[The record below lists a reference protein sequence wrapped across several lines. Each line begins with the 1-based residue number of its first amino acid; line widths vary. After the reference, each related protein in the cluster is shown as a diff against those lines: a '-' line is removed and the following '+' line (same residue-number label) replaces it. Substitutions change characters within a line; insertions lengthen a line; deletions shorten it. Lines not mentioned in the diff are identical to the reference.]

1 MADVL
6 NLETESTPLS
16 TQLETPELE
25 SVTAVAEPL
34 LESTSNH
41 AVATLESEEPE
52 TVEAASIATD
62 LGYTAPET
70 VAPETVLPAASVESA
85 PVEIESAP
93 EPVVAEVEA
102 PVAEAV
108 TATPEAVAV
117 AEPVAEAAVAVEEA
131 PAVEAAP
138 VEIAEAAAAA
148 PVATLAVPPAFKRP
162 IAHQKPAERKT
173 LTPVV
178 ANVAPSTQLA
188 EHDFDGGED
197 FSAQLEAFE
206 REQAAEA
213 AAVEAYG
220 DSIVSGTIIKLTD
233 KHAVIDVGL
242 KSEGLLPIEQ
252 VNDHNGEP
260 KFKAGDVIEVVIER
274 EEPEGGYLVSY
285 DKAQRL
291 RVWDVIE
298 KAAND
303 KTPMM
308 GTVVSRVKGGL
319 TVDIGLKAFL
329 PGSQLEVRPVRNLD
343 GYLGTQIEVRVI
355 KLNKKRG
362 NVVVSRKEILEE
374 EQNAKRSTTLE
385 HLEEGVILTGTVK
398 NLTDYGAFV
407 DLGGIDGLLHITDMS
422 WGRLTH
428 PRDLVN
434 VGDEI
439 QVKVLK
445 FDKDKQRV
453 SLGFKQLTPDP
464 WLDAVER
471 YPVGARVQ
479 GRILSVTD
487 YGAFVELEQGIEGL
501 VHVSEMTWSKRMKH
515 PSKLVKPGD
524 EVETVVI
531 SVNPS
536 DRRISLGMKQLLENP
551 WENLS
556 ERYPTG
562 QIVEGRVRNLTDF
575 GAFIEIEDGIDG
587 LVHVSNLSWTK
598 RVKHPSEVLKKGEK
612 VKAVVLGVEPE
623 NRRLSLGVKQL
634 QPDVWETF
642 FTQHRVGDV
651 VHGKVLRTAQF
662 GAFVE
667 IAEGVEGLCHVSEAV
682 DSHGQPLTLE
692 QGQEHEFKIIK
703 MNVEEKKVGLSIR
716 AVGEEASRAEVE
728 SYKAPSRDRDRDSG
742 SSSSSQSGSTT
753 TLGDLVNWDKFRR

>member
-6 NLETESTPLS
+6 NPEQVENNPLNTE
-16 TQLETPELE
+16 LETP
-25 SVTAVAEPL
+25 
-34 LESTSNH
+34 
-41 AVATLESEEPE
+41 TLEATADHTDSPLENHHH
-52 TVEAASIATD
+52 TEAAS
-62 LGYTAPET
+62 
-70 VAPETVLPAASVESA
+70 
-85 PVEIESAP
+85 P
-93 EPVVAEVEA
+93 EP
-102 PVAEAV
+102 AEAV
-108 TATPEAVAV
+108 
-117 AEPVAEAAVAVEEA
+117 
-131 PAVEAAP
+131 
-138 VEIAEAAAAA
+138 AAA
-148 PVATLAVPPAFKRP
+148 P
-162 IAHQKPAERKT
+162 
-173 LTPVV
+173 
-178 ANVAPSTQLA
+178 APTADSVNTEDL
-188 EHDFDGGED
+188 DFGSMED
-197 FSAQLEAFE
+197 FAAALESFD

-213 AAVEAYG
+213 AAAQSFDET
-220 DSIVSGTIIKLTD
+220 IVAGTVIKLTD
-233 KHAVIDVGL
+233 KHVVVDVGL
-242 KSEGLLPIEQ
+242 KSEGLIPLEQ
-252 VNDHNGEP
+252 VVDHTGQP
-260 KFKAGDVIEVVIER
+260 KLKPGDPVEVVIER
-274 EEPEGGYLVSY
+274 EEPEGGYLLSY
-285 DKAQRL
+285 DKAQRH
-291 RVWDVIE
+291 RVWDTIE
-298 KAAND
+298 KAAAE
-303 KTPMM
+303 KTPVT
-308 GTVVSRVKGGL
+308 GIVLGRVKGGL
-319 TVDIGLKAFL
+319 TVDIGIKAFL
-329 PGSQLEVRPVRNLD
+329 PGSQLEIRPVRNLD
-343 GYLGTQIEVRVI
+343 AYIGQPIEVRVI

-374 EQNAKRSTTLE
+374 EQNAKRSLTLE
-385 HLEEGVILTGTVK
+385 HLEEGTVLTGTVK

-471 YPVGARVQ
+471 YPIGARVR
-479 GRILSVTD
+479 GRVLSVTD

-524 EVETVVI
+524 EVETVVL

-536 DRRISLGMKQLLENP
+536 DRRISLGMKQLQENP
-551 WENLS
+551 WEHLTL
-556 ERYPTG
+556 RYPAGTV
-562 QIVEGRVRNLTDF
+562 VEGRVRNLTDF

-623 NRRLSLGVKQL
+623 NRRLSLGIKQL
-634 QPDVWETF
+634 QPDVWDTF
-642 FTQHRVGDV
+642 FAQHRVGDV

-682 DSHGQPLTLE
+682 DSHGTPAKLE
-692 QGQEHEFKIIK
+692 QGLEHDFKIIK
-703 MNVEEKKVGLSIR
+703 MNPEEKKVGLSLR
-716 AVGEEASRAEVE
+716 GVGEEASRADVE
-728 SYKAPSRDRDRDSG
+728 AYKAPV
-742 SSSSSQSGSTT
+742 SSSTT
-753 TLGDLVNWDKFRR
+753 TLGEIMNWKRQ

>member
-6 NLETESTPLS
+6 NPEQVENNPLNTE
-16 TQLETPELE
+16 LETP
-25 SVTAVAEPL
+25 
-34 LESTSNH
+34 
-41 AVATLESEEPE
+41 TLEATADHTDSPLENHHH
-52 TVEAASIATD
+52 TEAAS
-62 LGYTAPET
+62 
-70 VAPETVLPAASVESA
+70 
-85 PVEIESAP
+85 P
-93 EPVVAEVEA
+93 EP
-102 PVAEAV
+102 AEAV
-108 TATPEAVAV
+108 
-117 AEPVAEAAVAVEEA
+117 
-131 PAVEAAP
+131 
-138 VEIAEAAAAA
+138 AAA
-148 PVATLAVPPAFKRP
+148 P
-162 IAHQKPAERKT
+162 
-173 LTPVV
+173 
-178 ANVAPSTQLA
+178 APTADSVNTEDL
-188 EHDFDGGED
+188 DFGSMED
-197 FSAQLEAFE
+197 FAAALESFD

-213 AAVEAYG
+213 AAAQSFDET
-220 DSIVSGTIIKLTD
+220 IVAGTVIKLTD
-233 KHAVIDVGL
+233 KHVVVDVGL
-242 KSEGLLPIEQ
+242 KSEGLIPLEQ
-252 VNDHNGEP
+252 VVDHTGQP
-260 KFKAGDVIEVVIER
+260 KLKPGDPVEVVIER
-274 EEPEGGYLVSY
+274 EEPEGGYLLSY
-285 DKAQRL
+285 DKAQRH
-291 RVWDVIE
+291 RVWDTVE
-298 KAAND
+298 KAAAE
-303 KTPMM
+303 KTPVT
-308 GTVVSRVKGGL
+308 GIVLGRVKGGL
-319 TVDIGLKAFL
+319 TVDIGIKAFL
-329 PGSQLEVRPVRNLD
+329 PGSQLEIRPVRNLD
-343 GYLGTQIEVRVI
+343 AYIGQPIEVRVI

-374 EQNAKRSTTLE
+374 EQNAKRSLTLE
-385 HLEEGVILTGTVK
+385 HLEEGTVLTGTVK

-471 YPVGARVQ
+471 YPIGARVR
-479 GRILSVTD
+479 GRVLSVTD

-524 EVETVVI
+524 EVETVVL

-536 DRRISLGMKQLLENP
+536 DRRISLGMKQLQENP
-551 WENLS
+551 WEHLTL
-556 ERYPTG
+556 RYPAGTV
-562 QIVEGRVRNLTDF
+562 VEGRVRNLTDF

-623 NRRLSLGVKQL
+623 NRRLSLGIKQL
-634 QPDVWETF
+634 QPDVWDTF
-642 FTQHRVGDV
+642 FAQHRVGDV

-682 DSHGQPLTLE
+682 DSHGTPAKLE
-692 QGQEHEFKIIK
+692 QGLEHDFKIIK
-703 MNVEEKKVGLSIR
+703 MNPEEKKVGLSLR
-716 AVGEEASRAEVE
+716 GVGEEASRADVE
-728 SYKAPSRDRDRDSG
+728 AYKAPV
-742 SSSSSQSGSTT
+742 SSSTT
-753 TLGDLVNWDKFRR
+753 TLGEIMNWKRQ

>member
-6 NLETESTPLS
+6 NPEQVESNPLNTELETPTLEAAADHADPSIETTPNPETQSAATIEAVSAPTESTEEVDFGS
-16 TQLETPELE
+16 MEDFAAALE
-25 SVTAVAEPL
+25 S
-34 LESTSNH
+34 
-41 AVATLESEEPE
+41 
-52 TVEAASIATD
+52 
-62 LGYTAPET
+62 
-70 VAPETVLPAASVESA
+70 
-85 PVEIESAP
+85 
-93 EPVVAEVEA
+93 
-102 PVAEAV
+102 
-108 TATPEAVAV
+108 
-117 AEPVAEAAVAVEEA
+117 
-131 PAVEAAP
+131 
-138 VEIAEAAAAA
+138 
-148 PVATLAVPPAFKRP
+148 
-162 IAHQKPAERKT
+162 
-173 LTPVV
+173 
-178 ANVAPSTQLA
+178 
-188 EHDFDGGED
+188 FD
-197 FSAQLEAFE
+197 

-213 AAVEAYG
+213 AAQAFDDTTV
-220 DSIVSGTIIKLTD
+220 VTGTVIKLTD
-233 KHAVIDVGL
+233 KHVVVDVGM
-242 KSEGLLPIEQ
+242 KSEGLIPIEQ
-252 VNDHNGEP
+252 VLDHTGQP
-260 KFKAGDVIEVVIER
+260 KLKAGDTVEVVIER
-274 EEPEGGYLVSY
+274 EEAEGGYLLSY
-285 DKAQRL
+285 DKAQRH

-298 KAAND
+298 KAANE
-303 KTPMM
+303 KTPVT
-308 GTVVSRVKGGL
+308 GIVLGRVKGGL
-319 TVDIGLKAFL
+319 TVDIGIKAFL
-329 PGSQLEVRPVRNLD
+329 PGSQLEIRPVRNLD
-343 GYLGTQIEVRVI
+343 AYIGQPIEVRVI

-385 HLEEGVILTGTVK
+385 HLEEGSILTGTVK

-471 YPVGARVQ
+471 YPIGARVR
-479 GRILSVTD
+479 GRVLSVTD

-524 EVETVVI
+524 EVETVVL
-531 SVNPS
+531 SVNPA
-536 DRRISLGMKQLLENP
+536 DRRISLGMKQLQENP
-551 WENLS
+551 WEHLS
-556 ERYPTG
+556 ARYPTG
-562 QIVEGRVRNLTDF
+562 TNVEGRVRNLTDF

-623 NRRLSLGVKQL
+623 NRRLSLGIKQL
-634 QPDVWETF
+634 QPDVWDTF
-642 FTQHRVGDV
+642 FAQHRVGDV

-667 IAEGVEGLCHVSEAV
+667 IAEGVEGLCHVSEAT
-682 DSHGQPLTLE
+682 DNHGAPVKLE
-692 QGQEHEFKIIK
+692 QGQEHDFKIIK
-703 MNVEEKKVGLSIR
+703 MNQDEKKVGLSLR
-716 AVGEEASRAEVE
+716 AVGEEASRADVE
-728 SYKAPSRDRDRDSG
+728 AYKAPV
-742 SSSSSQSGSTT
+742 SSSTT
-753 TLGDLVNWDKFRR
+753 TLGDLVNWKREQ